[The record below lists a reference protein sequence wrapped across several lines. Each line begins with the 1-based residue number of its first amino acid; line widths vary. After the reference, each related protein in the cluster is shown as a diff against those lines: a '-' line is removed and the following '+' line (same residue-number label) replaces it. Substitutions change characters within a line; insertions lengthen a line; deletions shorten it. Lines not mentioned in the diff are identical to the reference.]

1 MPQGWAIVGIGRLA
15 DAAVAP
21 AIAAAAGCE
30 LVAVCSRDLGR
41 AKAFAGRHG
50 AAAAYDDL
58 AAMVSDDGVD
68 VVYVATPNGLH
79 HAHALAAVR
88 AGRHVLVDKPLAL
101 SVADGREMV
110 EAASAAGVRLGTGF
124 QMRHKQTNVAA
135 RASIRAGDIGRQVFF
150 DIWIGASKDH
160 YPYDTWRSDA
170 SLAGG
175 GTVLNQGTHVI
186 DLLQFLAGSPIVEV
200 SCVTD
205 VAPLEDVFAATCR
218 LDNGSLAT
226 IASHQMLGGTP
237 RDWVA
242 VGTDGWLEARRA
254 LAAPGGDELTL
265 HRDDAETVLAR
276 STGSA
281 YAAEVAEF
289 AAAVREGRPP
299 NGTGEDG
306 LHTVAVVDALY
317 RAAHEGRTVAVD
329 LP

>member
-1 MPQGWAIVGIGRLA
+1 MAQGWAIVGIGTLA
-15 DAAVAP
+15 DVSVAP
-21 AIAAAAGCE
+21 AIASTPGCE

-58 AAMVSDDGVD
+58 MAMVADDRVE
-68 VVYVATPNGLH
+68 VVYIATPNGLH
-79 HAHALAAVR
+79 RPHALEAIR

-101 SVADGREMV
+101 TVDDGRAMV
-110 EAASAAGVRLGTGF
+110 DAASAAGVRLGTGF
-124 QMRHKQTNVAA
+124 QMRHKETNLAA
-135 RASIRAGDIGRQVFF
+135 RERIRAGDIGRPLFF
-150 DIWIGASKDH
+150 DIWISAGKDH
-160 YPYDTWRSDA
+160 YPYDTWRSDPA
-170 SLAGG
+170 LAGG

-186 DLLQFLAGSPIVEV
+186 DLLQFLADSSIVEV

-205 VAPLEDVFAATCR
+205 TVPLEDVFVATCR
-218 LDNGSLAT
+218 LGDGTLAT
-226 IASHQMLGGTP
+226 IATNQVLSGTP

-242 VGTDGWLEARRA
+242 VGTDGWLEGRRA

-265 HRDDAETVLAR
+265 HRGDTTTALAR
-276 STGSA
+276 STVSA

-289 AAAVREGRPP
+289 SAAVRERRPP

-306 LHTVAVVDALY
+306 LRAIAVVDALY
-317 RAAHEGRTVAVD
+317 RAARERRTVTVD